1 MTTQTPLPRTQ
12 VYYPDTDG
20 QPMAESDFQRI
31 PLSYAVEA
39 LDLYFEDRPDVYVSG
54 NIFLYFQEGD
64 PTANVA
70 PDVLVVFGVRKAERR
85 SYKLWEEGGKAP
97 DFILEITSETTR
109 VKDQGVKFGLYAALG
124 VREYLQYD
132 PTGDYLS
139 PPLKG
144 WRLVGDHY
152 EALPTQALNGTLVVV
167 SEVLGLEA
175 RAELIRREFRFYDP
189 KTGQRLLSRKE
200 SERGRL
206 AAEARAAQEAAARR
220 EAEERAAQ
228 EAAARREAE
237 ERAAQ
242 EAAARR
248 EAEERAAALAAEME
262 RLRAELDRRARG
274 SEA

>member
-1 MTTQTPLPRTQ
+1 MTTQSPLPRTQ

-54 NIFLYFQEGD
+54 NIFMYYQEGD

-70 PDVLVVFGVRKAERR
+70 PDVLVVFGVPKRERR
-85 SYKLWEEGGKAP
+85 SYKLWEEGGKGP
-97 DFILEITSETTR
+97 DFVLEITSETTR

-124 VREYLQYD
+124 VREYFQYD

-139 PPLKG
+139 PPLQG
-144 WRLVGDHY
+144 WRLVGDRY
-152 EALPTQALNGTLVVV
+152 AALPTQALNGTLSVV
-167 SEVLGLEA
+167 SDVLGLEA
-175 RAELIRREFRFYDP
+175 RAELLRREFRFYDP

-200 SERGRL
+200 SERARL
-206 AAEARAAQEAAARR
+206 AAEARAAQEATRAAQEAAARR
-220 EAEERAAQ
+220 EAEEQAAR
-228 EAAARREAE
+228 EAA
-237 ERAAQ
+237 RADQ

-248 EAEERAAALAAEME
+248 EAEERAAALAAELA
-262 RLRAELDRRARG
+262 RLRAELDRRAGG
-274 SEA
+274 SAA